1 MAYTPGNVH
10 NSKEFDKLL
19 DINKHKS
26 KIKTCGEV
34 YADSAYANKK
44 NDEKLGQQNNKVL
57 HRAYRNTPLTDRQKQ
72 ENKQRSS
79 IRYIVFIKSKKNL
92 IFPAVY
98 CFISLFLVLSHS
110 LGVTTP

>member
-1 MAYTPGNVH
+1 MHANTDEDGFVKKMAYTPGNVH

-19 DINKHKS
+19 GINKHKNKN

-44 NDEKLGQQNNKVL
+44 NDEKLSQQNNKVL

-79 IRYIVFIKSKKNL
+79 IRYIVE
-92 IFPAVY
+92 
-98 CFISLFLVLSHS
+98 
-110 LGVTTP
+110 